1 MNPTH
6 AETPRTDTL
15 RKQFHE
21 MYEFEDDGGDSMGH
35 LFQKYAELERE
46 LSAKCAELE
55 RVKGE
60 RDAALSD
67 PMNAGWEHAQYAR
80 KDRENA
86 IGRLKNEIAK
96 REHAEQRATTAEAAL
111 ARANACINA
120 FNRYFDDDDKT
131 LLDDIRREHAEAIKD
146 AAIDA
151 ARTK

>member
-1 MNPTH
+1 MSDS
-6 AETPRTDTL
+6 PRTDDIL
-15 RKQFHE
+15 R
-21 MYEFEDDGGDSMGH
+21 EFQPADTARELD
-35 LFQKYAELERE
+35 LARLARQLERE

-60 RDAALSD
+60 RDECRAASEGISRIAD
-67 PMNAGWEHAQYAR
+67 HH
-80 KDRENA
+80 RE
-86 IGRLKNEIAK
+86 
-96 REHAEQRATTAEAAL
+96 RATTAEAAL